1 MNKTQNFHPISRN
14 QLEVINSSPIDIYLT
29 CSQTVD
35 SSKTASESISI
46 SSSSNVDIN
55 ATSAIHTEDNGGGDD
70 ESISEI
76 LEQCIRNA
84 EDVESEFV
92 REEDAED
99 DSTQGE
105 KISIEGWL
113 LATKWTFFILQQFL
127 CNAVL

>member
-1 MNKTQNFHPISRN
+1 M
-14 QLEVINSSPIDIYLT
+14 
-29 CSQTVD
+29 D

-55 ATSAIHTEDNGGGDD
+55 TASAIHTDDNGDD
-70 ESISEI
+70 DDKSISEI

-105 KISIEGWL
+105 KISIEG
-113 LATKWTFFILQQFL
+113 
-127 CNAVL
+127 

>member
-1 MNKTQNFHPISRN
+1 M
-14 QLEVINSSPIDIYLT
+14 
-29 CSQTVD
+29 D

-46 SSSSNVDIN
+46 SSSSNVDISKV
-55 ATSAIHTEDNGGGDD
+55 SAIHTEDNGGDD

-99 DSTQGE
+99 DSTRG
-105 KISIEGWL
+105 
-113 LATKWTFFILQQFL
+113 
-127 CNAVL
+127 